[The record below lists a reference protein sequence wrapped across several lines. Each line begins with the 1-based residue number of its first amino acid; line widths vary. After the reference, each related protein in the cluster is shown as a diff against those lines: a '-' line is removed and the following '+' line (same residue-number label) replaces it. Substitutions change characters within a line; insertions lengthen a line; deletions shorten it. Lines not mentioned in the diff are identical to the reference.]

1 MSVWQTEVMQEQRL
15 QLHYRRGVALVE
27 RTFGGCVGVGVA
39 LYSGSKNTDNSK
51 TLFWEMTEPNQT
63 FPEIQCQA
71 LDLDPL

>member
-51 TLFWEMTEPNQT
+51 TLF
-63 FPEIQCQA
+63 
-71 LDLDPL
+71 